1 MYCIYVFS
9 DENCLPKYVGKT
21 KCFKTRIKQHL
32 NKDRFIYKSYFY
44 NWLNKQLSEDKEY
57 FIDIL
62 EEVNDSNWQEKEK
75 YWIKHIKENGYK
87 LTNMTDGGDGNNNQI
102 FTEESKEKRRQKR
115 LGHKLSEHT
124 KKLIS
129 EAHKGKI
136 VLESTKQKLRDI
148 NLGKPCPEH
157 VKEFTSKKLNQ
168 YTLQGIF
175 IKTFNSLTEASL
187 EIGCRKSSLSNAII
201 RNKTKKFKGFLWEY
215 KLN

>member
-9 DENCLPKYVGKT
+9 DEFGIPKYVGKT
-21 KCFKTRIKQHL
+21 KCFNARIKQHL

-62 EEVNDSNWQEKEK
+62 EEVNDLNWQEREK

-87 LTNMTDGGDGNNNQI
+87 LTNMTDGGDGNNNQV
-102 FTEESKEKRRQKR
+102 FTEESKEKRRQKM

-129 EAHKGKI
+129 EAHKDKI
-136 VLESTKQKLRDI
+136 VLESTKQKLREI

-157 VKEFTSKKLNQ
+157 VKKLLYKEVNQ
-168 YTLQGIF
+168 YTLQGNY
-175 IKTFNSLTEASL
+175 IKTFKSLTEASK
-187 EIGCRKSSLSNAII
+187 EIDCRKSTLSNVI
-201 RNKTKKFKGFLWEY
+201 KTKKIKIFKEFLWDY
-215 KLN
+215 KT